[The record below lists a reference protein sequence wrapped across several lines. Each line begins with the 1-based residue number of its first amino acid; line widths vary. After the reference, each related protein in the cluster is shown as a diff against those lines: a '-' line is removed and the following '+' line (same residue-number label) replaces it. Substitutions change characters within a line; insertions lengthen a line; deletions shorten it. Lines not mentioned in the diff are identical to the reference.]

1 VEVQAL
7 AQGALAILDALDG
20 NERGLE
26 RLWQIATDTGTWDP
40 VVFALRSS
48 RELSDLASTDDRLRT
63 DLAALYE
70 RSADFG
76 LARRAGLRPR
86 TARDPHDVLT
96 PRESEVA
103 ELLAR
108 GFRNRDI
115 SRALVISDSTTKV
128 HVRHILEKLGARS
141 RTEVVARFNALR

>member
-7 AQGALAILDALDG
+7 AQDALAILDALDG

-48 RELSDLASTDDRLRT
+48 RELSDLASMDDRLRP

-76 LARRAGLRPR
+76 LARRRVFGPEQRG
-86 TARDPHDVLT
+86 T
-96 PRESEVA
+96 P
-103 ELLAR
+103 
-108 GFRNRDI
+108 
-115 SRALVISDSTTKV
+115 TT
-128 HVRHILEKLGARS
+128 
-141 RTEVVARFNALR
+141 F